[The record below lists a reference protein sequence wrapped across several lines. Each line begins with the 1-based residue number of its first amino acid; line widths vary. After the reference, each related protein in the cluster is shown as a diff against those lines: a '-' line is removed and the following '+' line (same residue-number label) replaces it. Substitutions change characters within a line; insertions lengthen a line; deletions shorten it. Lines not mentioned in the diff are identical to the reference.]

1 MKIGIY
7 TPYLDSFGGGERYM
21 LTIAET
27 LSKNHNVDLLL
38 DEHQLSLEPEK
49 LLADL
54 GERLGLD
61 LKKVNLKKAPLQK
74 NGFLAR
80 LFFWKG
86 YDVLFYLTDGS
97 VFYSTAKK
105 SIIHF
110 QVPFENVG
118 AKDFWGRI
126 SKAFLRIKLSSWDMA
141 IYNSRFTKS
150 LVERD
155 WPIKGEII
163 YPPVDV
169 KRIKPLTKKKQ
180 ILSVGRFV
188 SFSKSKKH
196 EEMID
201 SFAGLYKKRS
211 VADWSLHLAGSVEGD
226 EGYMK
231 ELQEK
236 AKGLPV
242 TFYPNCSL
250 DELVRLYGESAVY
263 WHAAGFGED
272 DPSRMEHFG
281 ITTVEAMAGGCV
293 PVVINKGGQPEIV
306 EDRSCGFLWGNLSQ
320 LHDLTLKLIG
330 DNKLM
335 EGMSKK
341 AIERSKLFS
350 KEKFEVKISKIVE
363 IK

>member
-1 MKIGIY
+1 
-7 TPYLDSFGGGERYM
+7 M
-21 LTIAET
+21 LTIAEV
-27 LSKNHNVDLLL
+27 LSKNHYVDLLL

-49 LLADL
+49 LVADL

-74 NGFLAR
+74 LGFLSR
-80 LFFWKG
+80 LFFWKN

-110 QVPFENVG
+110 QVPFENTGVKG
-118 AKDFWGRI
+118 LWGKT
-126 SKAFLRIKLSSWDMA
+126 SKAFLRIKLSSWDRA
-141 IYNSRFTKS
+141 IYNSQFTQSIIEKGWT
-150 LVERD
+150 V
-155 WPIKGEII
+155 KGEVI

-169 KRIKPLTKKKQ
+169 KKIKPLEKKKQ

-196 EEMID
+196 EEMIET
-201 SFAGLYKKRS
+201 FRKLYQDDLAKG
-211 VADWSLHLAGSVEGD
+211 WSLYLAGSVEGD
-226 EGYMK
+226 ESYLE
-231 ELQEK
+231 ELRDK

-242 TFYPNCSL
+242 TFYPNCSFK
-250 DELVRLYGESAVY
+250 ELIKLYGESSIY
-263 WHAAGFGED
+263 WHAAGFGEE
-272 DPSRMEHFG
+272 DPSKMEHFG

-306 EDRSCGFLWGNLSQ
+306 KDNKSGLLWDNLQQ
-320 LHDLTLKLIG
+320 LQDLTLRLMS

-335 EGMSKK
+335 KEMSKK
-341 AIERSKLFS
+341 TIERSELFS
-350 KEKFEVKISKIVE
+350 KERFEEKIIKLVE
-363 IK
+363 TKR

>member
-27 LSKNHNVDLLL
+27 LSKSHGVDLLL

-49 LLADL
+49 LVADL

-61 LKKVNLKKAPLQK
+61 LKKVNLKKAPLQRIS
-74 NGFLAR
+74 FLAR
-80 LFFWKG
+80 LFFWKT

-97 VFYSTAKK
+97 IFYSTAKK

-110 QVPFENVG
+110 QVPFENIG
-118 AKDFWGRI
+118 ASGLWG
-126 SKAFLRIKLSSWDMA
+126 KIKLSSWDIA
-141 IYNSRFTKS
+141 IYNSQFTQGV
-150 LVERD
+150 VEGK
-155 WPIKGEII
+155 WPIKGEVV

-169 KRIKPLTKKKQ
+169 KKIKPLEKKKQ

-196 EEMID
+196 EEMIEA
-201 SFAGLYKKRS
+201 FANLQKDGLDKG
-211 VADWSLHLAGSVEGD
+211 WSLHLAGSVEGD
-226 EGYMK
+226 EGYLD
-231 ELQEK
+231 ELRDR
-236 AKGLPV
+236 ARGLPV
-242 TFYPNCSL
+242 TFYPNCSFN
-250 DELVRLYGESAVY
+250 ELVRLYGESEIY
-263 WHAAGFGED
+263 WHAAGFGEE
-272 DPSRMEHFG
+272 DPSKMEHFG

-306 EDRSCGFLWGNLSQ
+306 EDQSCGLLWDNLQQ
-320 LHDLTLKLIG
+320 LQDLTLRLIS

-335 EGMSKK
+335 EEMSKK
-341 AIERSKLFS
+341 AVEKSMLFS
-350 KEKFEVKISKIVE
+350 KERFEAKIIKLVEVKR
-363 IK
+363 